1 MRYLLTIKYDGSKY
15 HGFQRQNNIK
25 NVQGELEKCIS
36 KYLEQDI
43 QVKGSGRTDK
53 GVHAKRQKV
62 HFDTDKNISGIKR
75 YLNNNL
81 SDTQVKSIKKVNND
95 FHARFSVKEKTYL
108 YKISLNRLDDSNYYM
123 IMYKSL
129 DIKKMREASKVFL
142 GVHDFRNFSSG
153 EKDNYITC
161 IKKINIYKIGKH
173 IYIKFVGA
181 GFYRYMVR
189 NLVGALVEVGKGKIS
204 SNELQDI
211 LDNKVNKRLNTALAN
226 GLYLINVRY

>member
-1 MRYLLTIKYDGSKY
+1 MAVVSKS
-15 HGFQRQNNIK
+15 K
-25 NVQGELEKCIS
+25 NAVLFMEK
-36 KYLEQDI
+36 
-43 QVKGSGRTDK
+43 
-53 GVHAKRQKV
+53 
-62 HFDTDKNISGIKR
+62 
-75 YLNNNL
+75 
-81 SDTQVKSIKKVNND
+81 
-95 FHARFSVKEKTYL
+95 
-108 YKISLNRLDDSNYYM
+108 
-123 IMYKSL
+123 YKSL
-129 DIKKMREASKVFL
+129 DIKKIREASKVFL
-142 GVHDFRNFSSG
+142 GVHDFRNFCSG

-173 IYIKFVGA
+173 IYIRFVGA